1 MVRHTTCALA
11 VGVLL
16 LAACGDN
23 DPPSEAELVLMT
35 EGDTLEPDR
44 VRRVGRMDMLARTA
58 ETYAKAF
65 ASQQWVVMYSFM
77 PDEFKTKCSLSDYAG
92 MMLYIYSIFGYP
104 EDSKAT
110 LDGARARDNYGWAD
124 IDLEKDGVKLEFPQ
138 PDDPETPQFEWH
150 GYKWLVHVP
159 EDDLSNDN
167 PCVLDDVQ
175 RNATP

>member
-1 MVRHTTCALA
+1 MRRLMTCVLA
-11 VGVLL
+11 AGVLL

-23 DPPSEAELVLMT
+23 DPLSEADLVLMT

-44 VRRVGRMDMLARTA
+44 VRRVGRMDMLTQTA

-77 PDEFKTKCSLSDYAG
+77 PDEFKAKCSLSDYAG
-92 MMLYIYSIFGYP
+92 MMLYIHSAFGYP

-110 LDGARARDNYGWAD
+110 LSGASASGNYGWAR
-124 IDLEKDGVKLEFPQ
+124 IELEKDGVRLEYPT

-159 EDDLSNDN
+159 EDELARDN
-167 PCVLDDVQ
+167 PCVLE
-175 RNATP
+175 P